1 MNWKE
6 LQELQERAARLTPE
20 EQLYL
25 VERLVAS
32 VRKGRFTD
40 HAARDRDLETMASDP
55 GVQSE
60 LDVWRTGDVHA
71 AR

>member
-32 VRKGRFTD
+32 VRSSQFTN
-40 HAARDRDLETMASDP
+40 HAGRDRDLEAMASDP
-55 GVQSE
+55 GVQGE
-60 LDVWRTGDVHA
+60 LDAWRTGDVHA